1 MKLRR
6 CYVFTH
12 CLCGVE
18 GGGGGKDRIA
28 GKMLIFSD
36 CIAAILYHRNV

>member
-12 CLCGVE
+12 CQCGVE
-18 GGGGGKDRIA
+18 GGGGEDRIA
-28 GKMLIFSD
+28 GKMLSFSD
-36 CIAAILYHRNV
+36 CVAAILYHRDV